1 MARGPILLFGLP
13 RSGTTWLGKIFDSHP
28 DTLYKHEPESA
39 ESLGAIPLVPPVSET
54 ETYREAVRRYVERIP
69 AMTGPRVSA
78 KLPLFPK
85 SYLSGPRFALVRLS
99 AMVAKGGSRFFSGLP
114 VVGLPRSIGPDGP
127 RLVWKSIASLGRLGV
142 IATATDG
149 AAVHLIRHPCG
160 FVSSILRGEAQ
171 QRFTKDRGRSVSRGF
186 VEPTLATA
194 SARNW
199 GLTKEGLSRL
209 DPIEQMAWHWAAVNA
224 KAMEESPGLGSYH
237 LIRYE
242 DLCADPLGAGRRLFD
257 FAGLTWQQQTEAF
270 VRQSVAHDNPAYY
283 SVYKDPQV
291 AANRWR
297 KELDPGDAARIMRAV
312 AETPPGRLYA
322 E

>member
-1 MARGPILLFGLP
+1 MPHGPILLFGLP

-54 ETYREAVRRYVERIP
+54 ETYRAAVTRYVERIP
-69 AMTGPRVSA
+69 SMTGPRVAA

-85 SYLSGPRFALVRLS
+85 SYLSAPRFSVVKLS
-99 AMVAKGGSRFFSGLP
+99 AMVAKAGSRFLPGLP
-114 VVGLPRSIGPDGP
+114 VVGLPRSAAPGGP

-142 IATATDG
+142 IANATG
-149 AAVHLIRHPCG
+149 ATAVHLVRHPCG

-171 QRFTKDRGRSVSRGF
+171 QRFTKDRRRSVSQGF

-194 SARNW
+194 PAKRW
-199 GLTKEGLSRL
+199 GLTEDGLTRL

-224 KAMEESPGLGSYH
+224 KAMEESTELESYD

-242 DLCADPLGAGRRLFD
+242 DLCADPLGSSRRLFE
-257 FAGLTWQQQTEAF
+257 FAGLAWQEQTEAF
-270 VRQSVAHDNPAYY
+270 VRKSVAHDNPSYY

-297 KELDPGDAARIMRAV
+297 KELDAEDAARIMRAV